1 VLLAAAGA
9 GWLLALR
16 ITRRLVRLTGIA
28 EEVSV
33 HGRVDREVP
42 VDGRDEVGRLSAF
55 NTMLARLAAAR
66 EAQERLVQDAAHELR
81 TPLTSLRTNASVL
94 RRIGELSPDARDRL
108 VRARTALWGPAGL
121 NAAPTRRESRIA
133 ALLTVLAMVW
143 MTAWAFV
150 GAAVVG

>member
-33 HGRVDREVP
+33 HGRVD
-42 VDGRDEVGRLSAF
+42 
-55 NTMLARLAAAR
+55 
-66 EAQERLVQDAAHELR
+66 QERLVQDAAHELR